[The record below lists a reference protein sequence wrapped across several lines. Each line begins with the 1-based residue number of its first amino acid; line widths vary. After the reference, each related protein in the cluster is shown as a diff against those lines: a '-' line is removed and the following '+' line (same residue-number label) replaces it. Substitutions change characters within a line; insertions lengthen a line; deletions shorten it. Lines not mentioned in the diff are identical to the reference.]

1 MSNDRRV
8 FFFGDG
14 HADGDSTMRATLG
27 GKGAGL
33 AEMTRI
39 GIPVPPGF
47 TIATAE
53 SVAFGETG
61 AVGEDLLAEVHQSM
75 ARMGALLGKTFGD
88 PENPLLV
95 SVRSGSRASMPG
107 MMDTILNV
115 GLTDETVLGL
125 IAKTGDER
133 FAYDS
138 YRRFIQMFG
147 NVVLGVDH
155 FYFEEEIYAVKA
167 AAGVRNDSDLKAE
180 DLKAL
185 IGRYKDAVRTRAD
198 VEFPTDP
205 HDQLVQAIRAV
216 FASWHNDRAIHY
228 RNLEGISH
236 DWGTAVNVQA
246 MVFGNMGSS
255 SATGVAFTR
264 NPSNGA
270 KERYG
275 EFLANAQGEDV
286 VAGIR
291 TPQPLSGVG
300 GALPSLEE
308 TMPSAYAQLIEIEDT
323 LESHYADMQDI
334 EFTIQEDRVW
344 ILQTRTGKRTAAAAV
359 QIAVDLANVGVISQD
374 DAILRVRPSQVEEL
388 LHPRLDPDAKRDV
401 IARGL
406 AASPGAATGQIVLTA
421 EAAEESRDAGK
432 PCILVR
438 LETTPE
444 DIRGMSAAQ
453 GVLTSRGG
461 ITSHAAV
468 VARQMGKCCVAGC
481 ADVVPNIEAGTV
493 TIGSLTFSAGDEL
506 TLDGTRGEVIRGTV
520 PTVDAE
526 LSPALIE
533 LLRWADERRT
543 VGVRTNADRG
553 GDATLARGFGA
564 QGIGLVRTEHMF
576 FEGKRI
582 QAVREMILADT
593 RDERRAALAKLQPFQ
608 RSDFE
613 EILEAM
619 DGCPVTIR
627 LLDPPLHEFL
637 PDNPADI
644 AELAETMGRT
654 VESVRGLVSRL
665 HESNPMLGHRGCRLA
680 ISHPEIY
687 EMQARAIYDAT
698 LARRAAG
705 GDPRPQIMIPLVSMA
720 SELAIIRG
728 RIEAVAREYDE
739 HSETLLNIPIGTMI
753 ELPRACANA
762 GEIAAFADFISFGT
776 NDLTQTVF
784 GFSRDDTASFLP
796 AYLSTGVLR
805 EDPFSVLD
813 TEGVGVF
820 IEMACER
827 ARAARPEISVGLCG
841 EHGGEPR
848 SVAWLQRGIVDYVS
862 CSPFRV
868 PIARLAAAQAAIHDA
883 TTS

>member
-1 MSNDRRV
+1 MTENRRL
-8 FFFGDG
+8 FYFGGG
-14 HADGDSTMRATLG
+14 HADGDSSMRATLG

-47 TIATAE
+47 TVATAE
-53 SVAFGETG
+53 SVLFGTTG
-61 AVGEDLLAEVHQSM
+61 EVP
-75 ARMGALLGKTFGD
+75 AALLDEVNAAMDRIGELFGKSFGD
-88 PENPLLV
+88 LDDPLLV
-95 SVRSGSRASMPG
+95 SVRSGARASMPG

-115 GLTDETVLGL
+115 GLTDQTIVGL

-147 NVVLGVDH
+147 DVVLGVDH
-155 FYFEEEIYAVKA
+155 FYFEEELYAVKA
-167 AAGVRNDSDLKAE
+167 AAGVKNDSDLSAD
-180 DLKAL
+180 DLKIL
-185 IGRYKDAVRTRAD
+185 IERYKKAISDRSD
-198 VEFPTDP
+198 VEFPNDP
-205 HDQLVQAIRAV
+205 REQLMQAIRAV
-216 FASWHNDRAIHY
+216 FLSWNNDRAEHY
-228 RNLEGISH
+228 RNMQGIPH

-246 MVFGNMGSS
+246 MVFGNMGDD

-264 NPSNGA
+264 NPSTGER
-270 KERYG
+270 ERYG

-286 VAGIR
+286 VAGFR

-308 TMPSAYAQLIEIEDT
+308 TMPAAYAELVEIEDR
-323 LESHYADMQDI
+323 LEAHYGDMQDI
-334 EFTIQEDRVW
+334 EFTVQQNKVW
-344 ILQTRTGKRTAAAAV
+344 ILQTRTGKRSAAAAV
-359 QIAVDLANVGVISQD
+359 RIAVEMAKEGVISERE
-374 DAILRVRPSQVEEL
+374 ALLRVHADQIEEL
-388 LHPRLDPDAKRDV
+388 LHPRLDPDAPRDR
-401 IARGL
+401 IAKGL
-406 AASPGAATGQIVLTA
+406 AASPGAATGEIVLTA
-421 EAAEESRDAGK
+421 RAAELARDEGR

-453 GVLTSRGG
+453 GVLTARGG

-481 ADVVPNIEAGTV
+481 AAVVPNVEENTV
-493 TIGSLTFSAGDEL
+493 RIGSHDFKAGDKL
-506 TLDGTRGEVIRGTV
+506 TLDGSAGEVIRGSV

-526 LSPALIE
+526 LSDSFIE
-533 LLRWADERRT
+533 LMSWADRHRKI
-543 VGVRTNADRG
+543 GVRTNADRG
-553 GDATLARGFGA
+553 EDSTLARSFGA
-564 QGIGLVRTEHMF
+564 EGIGLVRTEHMF

-582 QAVREMILADT
+582 QAVREMIVSDTPAD
-593 RDERRAALAKLQPFQ
+593 RAQALAKLRPFQ

-637 PDNPADI
+637 PDANDDI
-644 AELAETMGRT
+644 TELAEAMGRS
-654 VESVRGLVSRL
+654 EASVRGLVSRL

-687 EMQARAIYDAT
+687 EMQARAIFDAT
-698 LARRAAG
+698 LARREAG
-705 GDPRPQIMIPLVSMA
+705 GNPQPQIMIPLVSA
-720 SELAIIRG
+720 ARELEVIRG
-728 RIEAVAREYDE
+728 RIESVAREYGE
-739 HSETLLNIPIGTMI
+739 HEATLLDIPIGTMI

-762 GEIAAFADFISFGT
+762 GAIAEHADFISFGT

-784 GFSRDDTASFLP
+784 GFSRDDTANFLP
-796 AYLSTGVLR
+796 AYLSGGVLR
-805 EDPFSVLD
+805 EDPFAVLD
-813 TEGVGVF
+813 IDGVGTF
-820 IEMACER
+820 IQMACER
-827 ARAARPEISVGLCG
+827 ARAAKPDISVGLCG
-841 EHGGEPR
+841 EHGGEPK
-848 SVAWLQRGIVDYVS
+848 SVAWLQRGVVDYVS

-868 PIARLAAAQAAIHDA
+868 PIARLAAAQAALLEG
-883 TTS
+883 